1 MPINDGILLVM
12 QNKHIKHFDKWSAKK
27 KKIDKRDV
35 DIEKVMFQEKEIW
48 WCATGVNVGFE
59 QDGKNSNFERP
70 VLIYKKFNKH
80 IFLGIPLTSQDVD
93 ISLPFYLKLIGAK
106 VESVAILSQI
116 RLFDSKRLLRH
127 IETINEVLFGEVK
140 ESLKRVQGLEAI
152 KSLTPLAGGESTVPK
167 DHLYAQYTAL
177 LKICK

>member
-1 MPINDGILLVM
+1 M
-12 QNKHIKHFDKWSAKK
+12 QNKHVKDFTKWCTKK

-35 DIEKVMFQEKEIW
+35 DIEKIMFQEKEIW
-48 WCATGVNVGFE
+48 WCATGVNIGFE

-70 VLIYKKFNKH
+70 VLIYKKFNKN

-93 ISLPFYLKLIGAK
+93 VSLPFYVKLFGAK

-127 IETINEVLFGEVK
+127 IETID
-140 ESLKRVQGLEAI
+140 ESLFAKIKKALKKVMGL
-152 KSLTPLAGGESTVPK
+152 
-167 DHLYAQYTAL
+167 
-177 LKICK
+177 